1 MITVVFMNNQSDNNV
16 VDKTVT
22 AITTCQCALKDPTEI
37 IDPVLRVASDVIT
50 SQTNYCYIEALGRYY
65 FTGKKT
71 QVTAGMVEVPM
82 HVDVLMSH
90 KADLRKATALVE
102 VTGNAKNDYIR
113 SDIWTPDVR
122 RTTRVKKFASGFNNN
137 PEYILLTAGGAAN

>member
-1 MITVVFMNNQSDNNV
+1 MVTVTFMNNQSDNNV

-65 FTGKKT
+65 FTGKKR
-71 QVTAGMVEVPM
+71 QITAGMVEVPM

-90 KADLRKATALVE
+90 KTDLRNSRALVE
-102 VTGNAKNDYIR
+102 VTGNAFNPYID
-113 SDIWTPDVR
+113 SEIWTPDVR
-122 RTTRVKKFASGFNNN
+122 RTTHVKNFTSGFNSN
-137 PEYILLTAGGAAN
+137 PEYVLLTAGAMAQ

>member
-1 MITVVFMNNQSDNNV
+1 MVSVVFMNNQSDNNV
-16 VDKTVT
+16 VDKVVDTVT
-22 AITTCQCALKDPTEI
+22 TCSCALKDPTEMI
-37 IDPVLRVASDVIT
+37 NPVLRVVGDVIT

-65 FTGKKT
+65 FVGNKR
-71 QVTAGMVEVPM
+71 QAVAGMVEVDL

-90 KADLRKATALVE
+90 KADIRKSTALVE

-122 RTTRVKKFASGFNNN
+122 RTTRVKKFTSGFNNN